1 MPRDGTII
9 FGDLAVSLQSAARVF
24 LGEAAMN
31 IRFVMLAVG
40 CVVLSSC
47 THYQQGE
54 TAAKAEAEAQA
65 QGRKDD
71 AQCRSYGFQSESP
84 DYVQCRMNIDNQR
97 AATVQQQNPF
107 STGAHLYR
115 H

>member
-1 MPRDGTII
+1 M
-9 FGDLAVSLQSAARVF
+9 
-24 LGEAAMN
+24 MN

-40 CVVLSSC
+40 CVALSSC

-71 AQCRSYGFQSESP
+71 AQCRSYGFQEDTP
-84 DYVQCRMNIDNQR
+84 DYVQCRMDIDNKR
-97 AATVQQQNPF
+97 AGTVQHNPF

>member
-31 IRFVMLAVG
+31 IHFVMLAVG

-47 THYQQGE
+47 AQYQS
-54 TAAKAEAEAQA
+54 ADAVAEAEMAAQA
-65 QGRKDD
+65 QRRSDD
-71 AQCRSYGFQSESP
+71 AQCRSRGFAFESP
-84 DYVQCRMNIDNQR
+84 DYNQCRIDIDNQR
-97 AATVQQQNPF
+97 AAAVQQQNPF
-107 STGAHLYR
+107 SPGAHR
-115 H
+115 